1 MLAGIAICTKQSI
14 GVTLAIIVVGYK
26 LMFVDSKEQFKE
38 YVKTAITRIIGI
50 LIPTLIFI
58 VYLIV
63 THSLVDFINYAILGI
78 KTFSNKIN
86 YISLFSNDKIEIRA
100 LALWVPISILVM
112 SIVLI
117 ITNIQKK
124 ENEIIDNLTT
134 LLVYGLAII
143 IVMYPISD
151 KIHFLIG
158 GLIAIIGMLY
168 MFFLLGKLVYDK
180 INGDKKLKI
189 YKIVTSL
196 IWLVMFAVILSI
208 GLTNLYNYVKKEK
221 NKEIKHYKYIEMSQ
235 GLKDKIKSIDNYI
248 LEAEQNGDRVYI
260 LDAEAA
266 IYMIPIDRYNKG
278 YDMFLKGNIGKD
290 GEQGQIEKIK
300 QKNDN
305 EIILVR
311 KSNLKTNWQTPKEV
325 VKYVREN
332 LEKIGE
338 INIFEIYK

>member
-1 MLAGIAICTKQSI
+1 
-14 GVTLAIIVVGYK
+14 
-26 LMFVDSKEQFKE
+26 MFVDSKEQFKE
-38 YVKTAITRIIGI
+38 YVKTAITRIIGT
-50 LIPTLIFI
+50 LIPVLIFI

-63 THSLVDFINYAILGI
+63 THSLVDFINYAVLGI
-78 KTFSNKIN
+78 KTFSNRIN
-86 YISLFSNDKIEIRA
+86 YMSLFSNSKIEIRV
-100 LALWVPISILVM
+100 LALWIPISIIVM

-117 ITNIQKK
+117 ITNIKK
-124 ENEIIDNLTT
+124 MENEIIDNLTT
-134 LLVYGLAII
+134 LLVYSLSII

-189 YKIVTSL
+189 YKIITGLVCVSL
-196 IWLVMFAVILSI
+196 FAIILSK
-208 GLTNLYNYVKKEK
+208 GLTNLYNYAKKEK
-221 NKEIKHYKYIEMSQ
+221 NTEINHYKYIEMSQ
-235 GLKDKIKSIDNYI
+235 GLKNKINSIDNYI

-266 IYMIPIDRYNKG
+266 IYMIPIDKYNKD

-311 KSNLKTNWQTPKEV
+311 KSNLKTNWQTPKKV

>member
-1 MLAGIAICTKQSI
+1 
-14 GVTLAIIVVGYK
+14 
-26 LMFVDSKEQFKE
+26 
-38 YVKTAITRIIGI
+38 
-50 LIPTLIFI
+50 
-58 VYLIV
+58 
-63 THSLVDFINYAILGI
+63 
-78 KTFSNKIN
+78 
-86 YISLFSNDKIEIRA
+86 
-100 LALWVPISILVM
+100 
-112 SIVLI
+112 
-117 ITNIQKK
+117 
-124 ENEIIDNLTT
+124 
-134 LLVYGLAII
+134 
-143 IVMYPISD
+143 MYPISD

-168 MFFLLGKLVYDK
+168 MIFILEKLVYDK

-196 IWLVMFAVILSI
+196 IWLVMFAVILGI

-266 IYMIPIDRYNKG
+266 IYMIPIDRYNKD

-290 GEQGQIEKIK
+290 GEQGQIKKIK

>member
-1 MLAGIAICTKQSI
+1 
-14 GVTLAIIVVGYK
+14 
-26 LMFVDSKEQFKE
+26 MFVNSKEQFKE

-63 THSLVDFINYAILGI
+63 THSLVDFINYAVLGI
-78 KTFSNKIN
+78 KTFSNRIN
-86 YISLFSNDKIEIRA
+86 YMSLFSNSKIEIRV
-100 LALWVPISILVM
+100 LALWIPISIIVM

-117 ITNIQKK
+117 ITNIKK
-124 ENEIIDNLTT
+124 MENEIIDNLTT
-134 LLVYGLAII
+134 LLVYSLSII

-158 GLIAIIGMLY
+158 GLISIIGMLY

-189 YKIVTSL
+189 YKIITGLVCVSL
-196 IWLVMFAVILSI
+196 FAIILSK
-208 GLTNLYNYVKKEK
+208 GLTNLYNYAKKEK
-221 NKEIKHYKYIEMSQ
+221 NTEINHYKYIEMSQ
-235 GLKDKIKSIDNYI
+235 GLKNKINSIDNYI
-248 LEAEQNGDRVYI
+248 LEAEQNCDRVYI

-266 IYMIPIDRYNKG
+266 IYMIPIDRYNKD

-300 QKNDN
+300 KKNDN